1 LFHVR
6 FNTRLFRRNGE
17 VAIMMRSLYSG
28 VSGLQNHQTRM
39 DVVGNNIANVNTTGF
54 KKGRVNF
61 QDMLY
66 QQIAGAARPSEDLGG
81 INPKEVG
88 LGMSVASIDTV
99 HLQGTLQT
107 TGVQSDLALSGTG
120 FFVMKSGDSA
130 YYTRAGNFSI
140 DNQGT
145 LVNPG
150 NGMMVQGWMAQEING
165 QQILD
170 ISRNVE
176 NLIIPIGSKDPARA
190 TTNVNFA
197 CNLDKRLPEIP
208 ENPNDLQIAQGTWR
222 SQVEIFDSFGNTH
235 VLQVEFT
242 RVPGV
247 NNSWNAAVTVDP
259 QSDPPANA
267 SIGLGEEA
275 PATGGPNV
283 FNVTFDNNGLLLSA
297 ADGAGNVSGGEGAGA
312 VIMNIAYDVLDS
324 TPGEDGA
331 PVRQEF
337 TLNLGEVG
345 GYTRNITQF
354 AQESSTKAV
363 EQNGYGM
370 GYLENF
376 KIDQNGIIT
385 GVFSNG
391 TNRALGQVALASFAN
406 QGGLEKAGENMYME
420 SNNSG
425 VANIGPARVAG
436 KGKIVSGTLEMSNV
450 DLADQF
456 VDMIVTQRGFQ
467 ANSRTIQTA
476 DQLLQELLTLKR

>member
-1 LFHVR
+1 
-6 FNTRLFRRNGE
+6 
-17 VAIMMRSLYSG
+17 MMRSLFSG

-88 LGMSVASIDTV
+88 LGMSVASIDTI
-99 HLQGTLQT
+99 HLQGALQT
-107 TGVQSDLALSGTG
+107 TGVQTDLAMMGTG
-120 FFVMKSGDSA
+120 FFVLKSGGQSFF
-130 YYTRAGNFSI
+130 TRAGNFGL

-150 NGMMVQGWMAQEING
+150 NGMRVQGWMAQNVDG
-165 QQILD
+165 RQVLD
-170 ISRNVE
+170 VSRDVE
-176 NLIIPIGSKDPARA
+176 DLVIPVGSKDPARA
-190 TTNVNFA
+190 TTQVNFA
-197 CNLDKRLPEIP
+197 CNLDKRLPELP
-208 ENPNDLQIAQGTWR
+208 ENPTQAQIRASTWR
-222 SQVEIFDSFGNTH
+222 TAINIYDSFGEEH

-247 NNSWNAAVTVDP
+247 NNSWNATVVVDP
-259 QSDPPANA
+259 QSGVPTNA
-267 SIGLGEEA
+267 AIGLGEDA
-275 PATGGPNV
+275 PAVGAPNV
-283 FNVTFDNNGLLLSA
+283 FNLTFGNDGLLLSA
-297 ADGAGNVSGGEGAGA
+297 VDGAGNESGGEGQI
-312 VIMNIAYDVLDS
+312 VMNVAYDVQGT
-324 TPGEDGA
+324 TPGDDGA
-331 PVRQEF
+331 PVRQLF
-337 TLNLGEVG
+337 TLDLGEVG
-345 GYTRNITQF
+345 GYERAITQF
-354 AQESSTKAV
+354 ANTSSTKVV
-363 EQNGYGM
+363 EQDGYTM
-370 GYLENF
+370 GYLDNF

-391 TNRALGQVALASFAN
+391 TNRILGQVALASFAN
-406 QGGLEKAGENMYME
+406 QGGLEKAGENTFVQ
-420 SNNSG
+420 STNSG
-425 VANIGPARVAG
+425 LANIGTARVAG

-476 DQLLQELLTLKR
+476 DQLLQELLSLKR

>member
-1 LFHVR
+1 
-6 FNTRLFRRNGE
+6 
-17 VAIMMRSLYSG
+17 
-28 VSGLQNHQTRM
+28 M

-66 QQIAGAARPSEDLGG
+66 QQNAGAARPTEDLGG

-88 LGMSVASIDTV
+88 LGMSVASIDTI
-99 HLQGTLQT
+99 HLQGALQS
-107 TGVQSDLALSGTG
+107 TGRQTDLALSGTG
-120 FFVMKSGDSA
+120 FFVLKSGESQF
-130 YYTRAGNFSI
+130 YTRAGDFGI
-140 DNQGT
+140 DSGGT
-145 LVNPG
+145 LVNPA
-150 NGMMVQGWMAQEING
+150 NGMRVQGWNAQNLDG
-165 QQILD
+165 QVVLD
-170 ISRNVE
+170 VSRSIE
-176 NLIIPIGSKDPARA
+176 DLHIPVGSKDPARA

-197 CNLDKRLPEIP
+197 CNIDKRIPEIP
-208 ENPNDLQIAQGTWR
+208 ENANDLQRANGTWR
-222 SQVEIFDSFGNTH
+222 TAIDIYDSFGDKH
-235 VLQVEFT
+235 ILQVEFA

-247 NNSWNAAVTVDP
+247 NNSWNATVVVDP
-259 QSDPPANA
+259 QSVPPTNA
-267 SIGLGEEA
+267 AIGLGDVA

-283 FNVTFDNNGLLLSA
+283 FNVVFDNEGLLVSA
-297 ADGAGNVSGGEGAGA
+297 TDGAGNVSAEGA
-312 VIMNIAYDVLDS
+312 VVMNVAYDVLSS

-337 TLNLGEVG
+337 TLNLGDVG

-354 AQESSTKAV
+354 ASASSSKAV
-363 EQNGYGM
+363 EQDGYSM

-391 TNRALGQVALASFAN
+391 TNRTLGQIALASFAN
-406 QGGLEKAGENMYME
+406 QEGLEKAGESTFTQ

-425 VANIGPARVAG
+425 LANIGPARVAG
-436 KGKIVSGTLEMSNV
+436 KGKIISGTLEMSNV